1 MIFDLNNSSQGE
13 WFRFF
18 ESRIDEKG
26 ELVYDDPRPDAGRV
40 CIRSIAPFVE
50 KIQSKRKRKFEWV
63 LNPSTRS
70 MERVGYFDEQSPEE
84 LKKEREDM
92 WDYAITGIEEF
103 SDAKGDPILCT
114 RENKVRLM
122 TFPVFDRFVARCLQ
136 TLSASGVKTKEEAEK
151 NS

>member
-103 SDAKGDPILCT
+103 SDAKGDPD
-114 RENKVRLM
+114 
-122 TFPVFDRFVARCLQ
+122 PVHP
-136 TLSASGVKTKEEAEK
+136 
-151 NS
+151 